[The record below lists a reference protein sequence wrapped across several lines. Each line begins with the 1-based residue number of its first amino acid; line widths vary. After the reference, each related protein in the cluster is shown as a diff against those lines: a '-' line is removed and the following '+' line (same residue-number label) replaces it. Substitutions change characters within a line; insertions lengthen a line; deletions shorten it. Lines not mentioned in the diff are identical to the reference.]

1 MNELYK
7 GKIILKRNIN
17 FKKIKFNIDENNIIT
32 ITKPDYNL
40 SGAESHV
47 LYDYF
52 KGFEKDKKFKI
63 DDLRSKNIIDRITY
77 KYFEAILT
85 EMNIIYEKIILD
97 NGAIFG
103 KEINTGFIFPLL
115 SLNDVDLEYKTKID
129 DTHGSISTDLKLR
142 NCFEE
147 CKVYLTDEKNVTN
160 VEIEK
165 YSKKN
170 KLEKRKKKLEKLFIM
185 NIFKYNIERKEPIS
199 IINNEKQI
207 KKCVPYYD
215 TTDLNEFTSPIIS
228 KPKVYQKTYK

>member
-47 LYDYF
+47 LCDYF
-52 KGFEKDKKFKI
+52 EEFEKDKKFRI
-63 DDLRSKNIIDRITY
+63 DDKRSKDIINRITC
-77 KYFEAILT
+77 KYFKTVLT
-85 EMNIIYEKIILD
+85 EMNIIYEKTILD
-97 NGAIFG
+97 NGEMFG

-115 SLNDVDLEYKTKID
+115 SLNSVDLEYKAKIND
-129 DTHGSISTDLKLR
+129 AQGSISTDLKLK

-165 YSKKN
+165 YSKKK

-185 NIFKYNIERKEPIS
+185 NVFKYNIERKEPIN
-199 IINNEKQI
+199 ITNEVQL

-215 TTDLNEFTSPIIS
+215 TTDLNEFTSPIKS